1 MATKSNQF
9 LPYNID
15 AEKAVLGSALL
26 SSDAFYN
33 VTSSLVP
40 EDFYEGRH
48 QIIFKSMLTLLE
60 RKIPV
65 DVLTIAT
72 ELNDKKELL
81 NIGGS
86 EYLGELSASMISFG
100 NLQFYIDIVLDQS
113 VARNMLKTIREI
125 DKEFLNKEIDNTND
139 FILKSEELF
148 KNSIA
153 RRHISS
159 FIGMDVAAERL
170 RKHFDAQKEFSPNE
184 SAIIGLTS
192 GYNYIDNLTQGF
204 QKGELTIIAAR
215 PSVGKTALALNF
227 AYNVAAKE
235 NVTVAIFS
243 LEMTSDL
250 LTKRLVA
257 SQAGV
262 NLRNINLGRFYG
274 QDRSKVAAALNEVG
288 NSKIFIDDSSGIKL
302 LDIIAKTR
310 KLQAA

>member
-100 NLQFYIDIVLDQS
+100 NLQFYIDIVLD
-113 VARNMLKTIREI
+113 
-125 DKEFLNKEIDNTND
+125 
-139 FILKSEELF
+139 
-148 KNSIA
+148 
-153 RRHISS
+153 
-159 FIGMDVAAERL
+159 
-170 RKHFDAQKEFSPNE
+170 
-184 SAIIGLTS
+184 
-192 GYNYIDNLTQGF
+192 
-204 QKGELTIIAAR
+204 
-215 PSVGKTALALNF
+215 
-227 AYNVAAKE
+227 
-235 NVTVAIFS
+235 
-243 LEMTSDL
+243 
-250 LTKRLVA
+250 
-257 SQAGV
+257 
-262 NLRNINLGRFYG
+262 
-274 QDRSKVAAALNEVG
+274 
-288 NSKIFIDDSSGIKL
+288 
-302 LDIIAKTR
+302 
-310 KLQAA
+310 